1 MINIVT
7 FTPKLFDLA
16 ENINTIFCFQNK
28 SYNEGSFP
36 DAWWRK
42 QTFIVEGII
51 SLLINFVVF
60 FFILHLFADQT
71 LEFVCVSLLFLYA
84 SFVIYISMIEIIWVR
99 VNYKVMS
106 VWHHFQQY
114 FSYVVSVSL

>member
-16 ENINTIFCFQNK
+16 ENINTIFFFPEQ

-42 QTFIVEGII
+42 KTFIVEGII
-51 SLLINFVVF
+51 SLFINFVVF
-60 FFILHLFADQT
+60 FLSYIY
-71 LEFVCVSLLFLYA
+71 LLTK
-84 SFVIYISMIEIIWVR
+84 R
-99 VNYKVMS
+99 
-106 VWHHFQQY
+106 
-114 FSYVVSVSL
+114 